1 MTPIPKP
8 KQKQKPKRE
17 RKADRPVLIR
27 QADDSLIVF
36 GPDLD
41 DINLCDDPC

>member
-8 KQKQKPKRE
+8 TPQPEPKPE
-17 RKADRPVLIR
+17 MSQRPVIVR
-27 QADDSLIVF
+27 QDDDTVVVF